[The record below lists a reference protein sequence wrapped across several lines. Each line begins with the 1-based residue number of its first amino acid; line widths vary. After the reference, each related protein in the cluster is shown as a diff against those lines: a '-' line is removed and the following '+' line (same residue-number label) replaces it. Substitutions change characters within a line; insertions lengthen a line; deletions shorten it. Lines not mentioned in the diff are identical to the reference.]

1 MSLYLVLGIF
11 PGELFRWNA
20 SDLND
25 PSCDLGARSSEGRR
39 SSSSHPTR
47 SKLYVWAKNQ
57 AKVLHTDLTCPP
69 PNSTVNQSNSHGKVL
84 GRCQEVG
91 GWRLGTGRSSGE
103 ESPPLQDYT
112 FLALALPAPDLTVA
126 PGSTLSLSCGS
137 SRASLVRGPISW
149 IHVRPKKH
157 VKLLSLNLTEDAQ
170 LREMWVMG
178 SLRGKAVLLLP
189 EATAQDAD
197 TYHCN
202 HGNVTTQMRLKVTA
216 RSGSVSPNC
225 GVSEWGYRGGLEA
238 RAPLT

>member
-1 MSLYLVLGIF
+1 ML
-11 PGELFRWNA
+11 R
-20 SDLND
+20 
-25 PSCDLGARSSEGRR
+25 
-39 SSSSHPTR
+39 
-47 SKLYVWAKNQ
+47 
-57 AKVLHTDLTCPP
+57 
-69 PNSTVNQSNSHGKVL
+69 
-84 GRCQEVG
+84 
-91 GWRLGTGRSSGE
+91 
-103 ESPPLQDYT
+103 
-112 FLALALPAPDLTVA
+112 
-126 PGSTLSLSCGS
+126 
-137 SRASLVRGPISW
+137 
-149 IHVRPKKH
+149 
-157 VKLLSLNLTEDAQ
+157 LNLTEDAQ